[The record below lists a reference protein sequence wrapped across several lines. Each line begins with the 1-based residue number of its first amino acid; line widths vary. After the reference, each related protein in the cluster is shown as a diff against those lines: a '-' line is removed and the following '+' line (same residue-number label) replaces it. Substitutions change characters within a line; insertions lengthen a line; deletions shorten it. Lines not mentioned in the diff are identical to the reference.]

1 MYKKII
7 RKVRVQ
13 TIHLKTS
20 SLHDLTP
27 ANLSVIVAPHP
38 DNKFLFIIVIYINCN
53 SQNNEQYGYKKGLA
67 TPTLF
72 TQALSQE
79 TIKQFLS

>member
-38 DNKFLFIIVIYINCN
+38 DGMRWF
-53 SQNNEQYGYKKGLA
+53 GGLA
-67 TPTLF
+67 WLF
-72 TQALSQE
+72 ASLGR
-79 TIKQFLS
+79 KGN

>member
-1 MYKKII
+1 MYKILI

-38 DNKFLFIIVIYINCN
+38 DDEVFGCC
-53 SQNNEQYGYKKGLA
+53 GLMQRLIA
-67 TPTLF
+67 
-72 TQALSQE
+72 
-79 TIKQFLS
+79 

>member
-38 DNKFLFIIVIYINCN
+38 VDAAFDSAGKT
-53 SQNNEQYGYKKGLA
+53 S
-67 TPTLF
+67 
-72 TQALSQE
+72 
-79 TIKQFLS
+79 